1 MLRYPDDYIQ
11 VSIHAFRGEGD
22 KASVFKSDVDDV
34 SIHAFR
40 GEGDRAGTA

>member
-1 MLRYPDDYIQ
+1 MSRGDFGREN

-22 KASVFKSDVDDV
+22 YSTIWLVAGNPFV

-40 GEGDRAGTA
+40 GEGDT